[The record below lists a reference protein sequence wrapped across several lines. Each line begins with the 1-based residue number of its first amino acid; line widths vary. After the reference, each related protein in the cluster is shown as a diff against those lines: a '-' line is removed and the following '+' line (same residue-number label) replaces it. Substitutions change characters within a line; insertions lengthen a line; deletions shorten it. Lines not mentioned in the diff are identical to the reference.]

1 MKPTPVVLRAAPLR
15 AQAVRL
21 FSEEAAPAAAAPQA
35 AREAGTVKW
44 FSKEKGFGFITR
56 QDGTDVFIHFSNVR
70 GGGFRV
76 LEEGQSV
83 DFTVAPGKKG
93 QEARDVVARS

>member
-1 MKPTPVVLRAAPLR
+1 MGSARALPVAIEWRAAGRRCARSIRLPCSLSMHFLCFRLR
-15 AQAVRL
+15 
-21 FSEEAAPAAAAPQA
+21 F
-35 AREAGTVKW
+35 AG

-83 DFTVAPGKKG
+83 DFSVAAGKKG

>member
-1 MKPTPVVLRAAPLR
+1 VFGALRPWLFLHACWAPVRTAALFHRAHF
-15 AQAVRL
+15 RL
-21 FSEEAAPAAAAPQA
+21 CLFLLCSVP
-35 AREAGTVKW
+35 R